1 METLSR
7 VKKNQTLRN
16 TIENDREEELVSP
29 ALSSY
34 AERLNKINPML
45 TRSSSPSSNSSYQA
59 LHSRREQSLNLDK
72 TEPNSMKNSIE
83 SDYINEFLEEVRNYN
98 LKKGYRT
105 EFDTDLEI
113 LNQHE
118 IKEIKEEVQ
127 FNEVPVQNEDLTQE
141 IKKIIENDEVILNVP
156 VDIEN
161 HVEYIVLRNPN
172 QKSVKEIALECVTEL
187 KKIRNDS
194 GSYMSLLRKM
204 ASMGKFRK
212 FWFYFVELKG
222 TIPFL
227 RNCYGNFPV
236 SNFGSF
242 HIANGILA
250 LSSPMVAGLCIG
262 ELHGQN
268 GRNAEPRVL
277 TATLC
282 FNHCVFDGNYGGRF
296 LNALKNEIENGACFS

>member
-105 EFDTDLEI
+105 ELDTDLEI

-141 IKKIIENDEVILNVP
+141 IKKIIENDYKDLEVSP
-156 VDIEN
+156 
-161 HVEYIVLRNPN
+161 
-172 QKSVKEIALECVTEL
+172 VKELDDINQVLEETQKLRVQLNDYEKEL
-187 KKIRNDS
+187 IDMNES
-194 GSYMSLLRKM
+194 VMS
-204 ASMGKFRK
+204 S
-212 FWFYFVELKG
+212 
-222 TIPFL
+222 
-227 RNCYGNFPV
+227 
-236 SNFGSF
+236 
-242 HIANGILA
+242 H
-250 LSSPMVAGLCIG
+250 
-262 ELHGQN
+262 
-268 GRNAEPRVL
+268 RVL
-277 TATLC
+277 
-282 FNHCVFDGNYGGRF
+282 NIVVFILVLVLVVMLGFAIYWVLYSKGYY
-296 LNALKNEIENGACFS
+296 

>member
-45 TRSSSPSSNSSYQA
+45 TRSSSPSPNSSYQA

-141 IKKIIENDEVILNVP
+141 IKKIIENDYKDLEVSP
-156 VDIEN
+156 
-161 HVEYIVLRNPN
+161 
-172 QKSVKEIALECVTEL
+172 VKELDDINQVLEETQKLRVQLNDYEKEL
-187 KKIRNDS
+187 IDMNES
-194 GSYMSLLRKM
+194 VMS
-204 ASMGKFRK
+204 S
-212 FWFYFVELKG
+212 
-222 TIPFL
+222 
-227 RNCYGNFPV
+227 
-236 SNFGSF
+236 
-242 HIANGILA
+242 H
-250 LSSPMVAGLCIG
+250 
-262 ELHGQN
+262 
-268 GRNAEPRVL
+268 RVL
-277 TATLC
+277 
-282 FNHCVFDGNYGGRF
+282 NIVVFILVLVLVVMLGFAIYWVLYSKGYY
-296 LNALKNEIENGACFS
+296 

>member
-1 METLSR
+1 MRQSVTERDKLARDFQIRKFR
-7 VKKNQTLRN
+7 VKRMVPT
-16 TIENDREEELVSP
+16 VSMQSSIDCS
-29 ALSSY
+29 AL
-34 AERLNKINPML
+34 
-45 TRSSSPSSNSSYQA
+45 
-59 LHSRREQSLNLDK
+59 
-72 TEPNSMKNSIE
+72 
-83 SDYINEFLEEVRNYN
+83 
-98 LKKGYRT
+98 LKKKNEWNARGGEVHITLTHCLLKAIANTLGEYPLCYAF
-105 EFDTDLEI
+105 FDG
-113 LNQHE
+113 
-118 IKEIKEEVQ
+118 
-127 FNEVPVQNEDLTQE
+127 
-141 IKKIIENDEVILNVP
+141 KKIIENDEVILNVP

-222 TIPFL
+222 AIPFL
-227 RNCYGNFPV
+227 RNYYGNFPV

>member
-7 VKKNQTLRN
+7 VKKYQALRN
-16 TIENDREEELVSP
+16 EIENDREEELVSP

-141 IKKIIENDEVILNVP
+141 IKKIIENDYKDLEVSP
-156 VDIEN
+156 
-161 HVEYIVLRNPN
+161 
-172 QKSVKEIALECVTEL
+172 VKESDDINQVLEETQKLRVQLNDYEKEL
-187 KKIRNDS
+187 IDMNES
-194 GSYMSLLRKM
+194 VMS
-204 ASMGKFRK
+204 S
-212 FWFYFVELKG
+212 
-222 TIPFL
+222 
-227 RNCYGNFPV
+227 
-236 SNFGSF
+236 
-242 HIANGILA
+242 H
-250 LSSPMVAGLCIG
+250 
-262 ELHGQN
+262 
-268 GRNAEPRVL
+268 RVL
-277 TATLC
+277 
-282 FNHCVFDGNYGGRF
+282 NIVVFILVLVLVVMLGFAIYWVLYSKGYY
-296 LNALKNEIENGACFS
+296 

>member
-141 IKKIIENDEVILNVP
+141 IKKIIENDYKDLEVSP
-156 VDIEN
+156 
-161 HVEYIVLRNPN
+161 
-172 QKSVKEIALECVTEL
+172 VKESDDINQVLEETQKLRVQLNDYEKEL
-187 KKIRNDS
+187 IDMNES
-194 GSYMSLLRKM
+194 VMS
-204 ASMGKFRK
+204 S
-212 FWFYFVELKG
+212 
-222 TIPFL
+222 
-227 RNCYGNFPV
+227 
-236 SNFGSF
+236 
-242 HIANGILA
+242 H
-250 LSSPMVAGLCIG
+250 
-262 ELHGQN
+262 
-268 GRNAEPRVL
+268 RVL
-277 TATLC
+277 
-282 FNHCVFDGNYGGRF
+282 NIVVFILVLVLIVMLGFAIYWVLYSKGYY
-296 LNALKNEIENGACFS
+296 

>member
-141 IKKIIENDEVILNVP
+141 IKKIIENDYKDLEVSP
-156 VDIEN
+156 
-161 HVEYIVLRNPN
+161 
-172 QKSVKEIALECVTEL
+172 VKESDDINQVLEETQKLRVQLNDYEKEL
-187 KKIRNDS
+187 VDMNES
-194 GSYMSLLRKM
+194 VMS
-204 ASMGKFRK
+204 S
-212 FWFYFVELKG
+212 
-222 TIPFL
+222 
-227 RNCYGNFPV
+227 
-236 SNFGSF
+236 
-242 HIANGILA
+242 H
-250 LSSPMVAGLCIG
+250 
-262 ELHGQN
+262 
-268 GRNAEPRVL
+268 RVL
-277 TATLC
+277 
-282 FNHCVFDGNYGGRF
+282 NIVVFILVLVLVVMLGFAIYWVLYSKGYY
-296 LNALKNEIENGACFS
+296 

>member
-83 SDYINEFLEEVRNYN
+83 SDYINEFLEEVINYN

-141 IKKIIENDEVILNVP
+141 IKKIIENDYKDLEVSP
-156 VDIEN
+156 
-161 HVEYIVLRNPN
+161 
-172 QKSVKEIALECVTEL
+172 VKESDDINQVLEETQKLRVQLNDYEKEL
-187 KKIRNDS
+187 IDMNES
-194 GSYMSLLRKM
+194 VMS
-204 ASMGKFRK
+204 S
-212 FWFYFVELKG
+212 
-222 TIPFL
+222 
-227 RNCYGNFPV
+227 
-236 SNFGSF
+236 
-242 HIANGILA
+242 H
-250 LSSPMVAGLCIG
+250 
-262 ELHGQN
+262 
-268 GRNAEPRVL
+268 RVL
-277 TATLC
+277 
-282 FNHCVFDGNYGGRF
+282 NIVVFILVLVLVVMLGFAIYWVLYSKGYY
-296 LNALKNEIENGACFS
+296 

>member
-7 VKKNQTLRN
+7 VKKNQVLRN

-141 IKKIIENDEVILNVP
+141 IKKIIENDYKDLEVSP
-156 VDIEN
+156 
-161 HVEYIVLRNPN
+161 
-172 QKSVKEIALECVTEL
+172 VKESDDINQVLEETQKLRVQLNDYEKEL
-187 KKIRNDS
+187 IDMNES
-194 GSYMSLLRKM
+194 VMS
-204 ASMGKFRK
+204 S
-212 FWFYFVELKG
+212 
-222 TIPFL
+222 
-227 RNCYGNFPV
+227 
-236 SNFGSF
+236 
-242 HIANGILA
+242 H
-250 LSSPMVAGLCIG
+250 
-262 ELHGQN
+262 
-268 GRNAEPRVL
+268 RVL
-277 TATLC
+277 
-282 FNHCVFDGNYGGRF
+282 NIVVFILVLVLVVMLGFAIYWVLYSKGYY
-296 LNALKNEIENGACFS
+296 